1 MKNFRTLAA
10 LSVFALGSVA
20 AHAQSAGPVGD
31 NANYPAAASASSA
44 LTRQAVI
51 AELQA
56 ARANGAMPHDAEGAD
71 VAYSSASVQS
81 ARSRAEVRAEA
92 IAASK
97 ADQTAHGEY

>member
-1 MKNFRTLAA
+1 MKKNYRTLAA
-10 LSVFALGSVA
+10 VSLLALGSVA
-20 AHAQSAGPVGD
+20 AQAQSAGAYGD
-31 NANYPAAASASSA
+31 ASSYPAVASTASP

-56 ARANGAMPHDAEGAD
+56 ARANGAMPHDAEGSD
-71 VAYSSASVQS
+71 VAYSTAAHS

-97 ADQTAHGEY
+97 ADQTAHGEH